1 MHDESEPSPTLSF
14 PLMIER
20 MLVIDEGQEP
30 HPMSLSSTMKSA
42 ITNVGIRACLV
53 KVWEMML

>member
-1 MHDESEPSPTLSF
+1 MHGESEPSPTLSF

-30 HPMSLSSTMKSA
+30 HPMSLSPTTRSTIM
-42 ITNVGIRACLV
+42 NVGIGARLV
-53 KVWEMML
+53 EA

>member
-1 MHDESEPSPTLSF
+1 MHGESEPFPTLTF

-20 MLVIDEGQEP
+20 MLVIEESQEP
-30 HPMSLSSTMKSA
+30 HPASLSSTMKSA

>member
-1 MHDESEPSPTLSF
+1 MHGESEPSPTLTF
-14 PLMIER
+14 PLMIKR

-30 HPMSLSSTMKSA
+30 HPASLSSTMKNA
-42 ITNVGIRACLV
+42 ITNIGIRACLV